1 MRGFEL
7 SLGFLFFLAELT
19 IISSTWAK
27 NYGLSLRNSLCC
39 WVFLSM
45 FLKVVSVERAL
56 DLGAREEGD
65 MAGGGL
71 KK

>member
-1 MRGFEL
+1 
-7 SLGFLFFLAELT
+7 
-19 IISSTWAK
+19 
-27 NYGLSLRNSLCC
+27 
-39 WVFLSM
+39 M